1 MVRLSPAGL
10 GVAENEERK
19 KEKRETLA
27 QSGKGEE
34 EREER
39 SVPCNRYHLQVGL
52 GEAGGD
58 LCWIFR
64 VWLPRKTAPRGS
76 VVYVHM
82 NTAQKQRGLY
92 LFLKCLLRGVSS
104 GGTQCGHILLWP
116 CAGLHTHV
124 SLHAVDVHSPEH
136 TAK

>member
-1 MVRLSPAGL
+1 MWFTYLQLGWGL
-10 GVAENEERK
+10 LKMK
-19 KEKRETLA
+19 KEKKKKRETLA

-82 NTAQKQRGLY
+82 NTAQKQRGL
-92 LFLKCLLRGVSS
+92 LSVPEMPPLWCVIWGDTVWAHPAMAMCRAAHPRVPAC
-104 GGTQCGHILLWP
+104 CG
-116 CAGLHTHV
+116 CAQ
-124 SLHAVDVHSPEH
+124 P
-136 TAK
+136 